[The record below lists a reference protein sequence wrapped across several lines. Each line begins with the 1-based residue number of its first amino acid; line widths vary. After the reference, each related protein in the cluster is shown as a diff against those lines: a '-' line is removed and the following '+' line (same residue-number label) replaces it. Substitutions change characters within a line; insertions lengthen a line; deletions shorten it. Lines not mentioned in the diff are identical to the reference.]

1 MKLIYLFEILQSGLK
16 SVWIFEICVNTQ
28 EVDWNQFCSGQ
39 LILYLEQY
47 FYRYVYDRCSVVTSS
62 LKCTLQAIAQFRR
75 VFFPAVSQ
83 HGPYLRSARYA
94 RLTAQFSSLHCY
106 LRLRFR
112 GYKIV
117 SHSRQGWF
125 DCLLRTR
132 SKQFSLCLCIWC
144 MKYIYKPS
152 NVREIPVHHKVYT
165 HHFPIHIWNFV

>member
-1 MKLIYLFEILQSGLK
+1 M
-16 SVWIFEICVNTQ
+16 WIFKICVNTQ

-94 RLTAQFSSLHCY
+94 RLTAQFSSLHGY
-106 LRLRFR
+106 LSLRFR

-117 SHSRQGWF
+117 NHSGQWWF

-165 HHFPIHIWNFV
+165 HHFPMHIWKFRLSCESI